1 MRMFVVVENLVQFRY
16 CEIDSV
22 LFGFV
27 RFLGFFLV
35 GEGVLLDFC
44 CLFVCLFALSWFS
57 LV

>member
-1 MRMFVVVENLVQFRY
+1 MRMFIVVENLVQFRY

-27 RFLGFFLV
+27 RVLGFFLV

-44 CLFVCLFALSWFS
+44 CLFALSWFS